1 MYTYITHSLRI
12 LSTPF
17 LTNIRAR
24 AYTKT
29 LELFEIKRG
38 TQIAMDSKLCN
49 RVRRSLQGHD
59 QQHEHLCL
67 CVHARSVPF
76 IVCLLLKDHGCPQNR
91 STLWRVGH
99 RVMQRLSPDR
109 AQDPPLRALFPNKA
123 LSLPPSP
130 CLRVSLSLSLS
141 CWTYHE
147 LVEKTR
153 SAYDHII
160 LKAES
165 LRQVETVQ
173 AVFADELGT
182 NYSLKPCRCLSS
194 MMHRGAYQS
203 LALAV

>member
-1 MYTYITHSLRI
+1 MPEYCDGTCSSVRNACYYPLSTYIIHHMYTYITHSLRI

-123 LSLPPSP
+123 LSLPPSL

-141 CWTYHE
+141 LAGHTMSW
-147 LVEKTR
+147 
-153 SAYDHII
+153 
-160 LKAES
+160 LK
-165 LRQVETVQ
+165 RR
-173 AVFADELGT
+173 AVPT
-182 NYSLKPCRCLSS
+182 TISS
-194 MMHRGAYQS
+194 
-203 LALAV
+203 

>member
-1 MYTYITHSLRI
+1 
-12 LSTPF
+12 
-17 LTNIRAR
+17 
-24 AYTKT
+24 
-29 LELFEIKRG
+29 
-38 TQIAMDSKLCN
+38 
-49 RVRRSLQGHD
+49 
-59 QQHEHLCL
+59 
-67 CVHARSVPF
+67 
-76 IVCLLLKDHGCPQNR
+76 
-91 STLWRVGH
+91 
-99 RVMQRLSPDR
+99 MQRLSPDR

-173 AVFADELGT
+173 AVFAE
-182 NYSLKPCRCLSS
+182 
-194 MMHRGAYQS
+194 HRGNSPGDAEAMMFLMDCCRIGLEITEEGLRAVMALGS
-203 LALAV
+203 TRIKVVNSITLA